1 MKITSLTLATL
12 LCGLLCLTACEETDA
27 DRQIRKEQQE
37 YEAATAKAEAA
48 KRPQAVVLERHAENL
63 GGAVFRYSVKVK
75 VTVPTYSSTFL
86 ITCTYDENNIRAGDC
101 GQWPLPDH
109 FDWSIHTCEWEIY
122 DPLTGKSEHETCV
135 LGLGMSGYMHS
146 GSWIV
151 KPLDNEPNQ

>member
-1 MKITSLTLATL
+1 MRQTLAL